1 MQAGKFLLHLVVA
14 VVVFAVAVWYF
25 RSVAPAGVAFWV
37 ALGLGLIE
45 LVAPLVGSKHG
56 ISGWVL
62 LRVGAPVLAFPG
74 FAWIMI
80 YLRHPAW
87 YVTVP
92 VAAGLACGV
101 GAFAA
106 GHGSGR
112 EHKRLIAA
120 GASVLVPLYALLY
133 VLVEGAP
140 PIGLACACAA
150 VAVAPLVV
158 KVAVTWPG
166 RHETVFLYA
175 TAACAVVA
183 SVWGTLAVF

>member
-1 MQAGKFLLHLVVA
+1 MQAGKFLLHL
-14 VVVFAVAVWYF
+14 AVAIIVFFLAAWYF
-25 RSVAPAGVAFWV
+25 RSVAPAGVATWI
-37 ALGLGLIE
+37 AIGLAVIE

-62 LRVGAPVLAFPG
+62 LRVGAPVLVFPG
-74 FAWIMI
+74 FAWVTIH
-80 YLRHPAW
+80 LLHPAW

-92 VAAGLACGV
+92 VSAGLACGV

-112 EHKRLIAA
+112 EHKRLIAT
-120 GASVLVPLYALLY
+120 GAAVLVPLYALVY
-133 VLVEGAP
+133 VLIEGAP
-140 PIGLACACAA
+140 PLGLACACAG

-166 RHETVFLYA
+166 RHETIFLYA
-175 TAACAVVA
+175 TTACAVVA
-183 SVWGTLAVF
+183 AVWGTLAVF

>member
-1 MQAGKFLLHLVVA
+1 MQAGKFLLHLVFA
-14 VVVFAVAVWYF
+14 IIVFALAAWYF
-25 RSVAPAGVAFWV
+25 RSVAPARVAAWIAIGL
-37 ALGLGLIE
+37 ALVE
-45 LVAPLVGSKHG
+45 LVATLVGGKHG
-56 ISGWVL
+56 ISGLML
-62 LRVGAPVLAFPG
+62 LRIGAPVLVFPG

-80 YLRHPAW
+80 HLLHPAW

-112 EHKRLIAA
+112 EHKRLISTGAA
-120 GASVLVPLYALLY
+120 VLVPLYALVY
-133 VLVEGAP
+133 VLIEGSP

-150 VAVAPLVV
+150 VAVAPIVV

-183 SVWGTLAVF
+183 TVWGTLAVF

>member
-1 MQAGKFLLHLVVA
+1 MQAGKFLLHLLVA

-25 RSVAPAGVAFWV
+25 RSVAPAGVSAWI
-37 ALGLGLIE
+37 ALGLALVE
-45 LVAPLVGSKHG
+45 LVAPLVGGKHG
-56 ISGWVL
+56 VSGWML

-74 FAWIMI
+74 FAWLMI
-80 YLRHPAW
+80 YLLRPAW

-112 EHKRLIAA
+112 EHKRLIAT
-120 GASVLVPLYALLY
+120 GAAVLVPLYALLY

-183 SVWGTLAVF
+183 SIWGTLAVF